1 MNSRGEAKM
10 TVAVIDVTTEELLR
24 SREVLLQRLRLT
36 PEELRERVR
45 SEVATSEE
53 RDALQR
59 LDEISFLLGE

>member
-1 MNSRGEAKM
+1 M